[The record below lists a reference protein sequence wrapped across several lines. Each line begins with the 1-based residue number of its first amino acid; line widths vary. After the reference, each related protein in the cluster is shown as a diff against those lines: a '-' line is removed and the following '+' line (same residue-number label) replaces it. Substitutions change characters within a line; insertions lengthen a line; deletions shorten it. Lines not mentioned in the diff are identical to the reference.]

1 MSSRKSNFGK
11 GEQFDEASEV
21 ILSEKKETLYM
32 LKKDAVEI
40 AGADEV
46 EYYILLA
53 IEKSPFPFEAE
64 PEGVFLAGQQ
74 LARTVPV
81 EGQGKGAGADE

>member
-1 MSSRKSNFGK
+1 MSSRKSNFRK
-11 GEQFDEASEV
+11 GGQFDEVSEV
-21 ILSEKKETLYM
+21 VLLEKKETLYM

-74 LARTVPV
+74 LARTVLV
-81 EGQGKGAGADE
+81 EGQEKGAGVDE